1 VTVCKEKTKRIAREA
16 GQSEESIENTKK
28 KKEKKKKERLS
39 LSPSC

>member
-16 GQSEESIENTKK
+16 GQSEESMENTKK
-28 KKEKKKKERLS
+28 KKGKKKERLS